1 VGEFKTVANE
11 WSDYVRKEFP
21 ADLAYKMVKNIWE
34 HRSDI
39 KMANPMFLGDAFPE
53 VTTKVK
59 VTYLHPGAVKFYREL
74 GLKVSPNLIP
84 PEMGE
89 K

>member
-1 VGEFKTVANE
+1 
-11 WSDYVRKEFP
+11 
-21 ADLAYKMVKNIWE
+21 
-34 HRSDI
+34 
-39 KMANPMFLGDAFPE
+39 MANPMFLADAFPE

-74 GLKVSPNLIP
+74 GLNVSQNLIP